1 MQNIDFYQGK
11 TARVIPQHFDR
22 PDPELYSR
30 MSGVHSRDEE
40 KKRRRA
46 TRMISLIAALCII
59 SFTVGIVIGIK
70 FAGGARK
77 EIVDRETYRAVSG
90 IGKKVTGLV
99 AGQKNETGKK
109 IFPRAE
115 YPFVIMIGKGYNR
128 PESREIAGILSGY
141 GHTVIIS
148 QHENTYR
155 IYTGPYKSINDAQS
169 SMKTIAAYNHKALPQ
184 KISIV
189 KRR

>member
-11 TARVIPQHFDR
+11 TARMIPQNFER

-30 MSGVHSRDEE
+30 MAAGFSREDD
-40 KKRRRA
+40 KKRRKA

-59 SFTVGIVIGIK
+59 SFTAGLAIGIK
-70 FAGGARK
+70 FAGGSQK
-77 EIVDRETYRAVSG
+77 EIVDEETFRAVSN
-90 IGKKVTGLV
+90 IGKKVGGFV
-99 AGQKNETGKK
+99 SGQNGETGKK
-109 IFPRAE
+109 LFPRSE
-115 YPFVIMIGKGYNR
+115 YPFVIMIGTDYTR
-128 PESREIAGILSGY
+128 HESRNIAGILSGK

-148 QHENTYR
+148 RHENKYR
-155 IYTGPYKSINDAQS
+155 LYTGPYKTVDEAQAS
-169 SMKTIAAYNHKALPQ
+169 LKGITAYNDKALPQ